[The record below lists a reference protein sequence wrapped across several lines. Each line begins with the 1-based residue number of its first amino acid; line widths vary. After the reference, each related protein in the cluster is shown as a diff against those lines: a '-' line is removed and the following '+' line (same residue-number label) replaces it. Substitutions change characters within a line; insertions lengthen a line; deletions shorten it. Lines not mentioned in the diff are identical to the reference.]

1 MPALA
6 SAKARALGIGCLNNM
21 RQLQLSSI
29 VYAGDNS
36 DTIATADNIVT
47 TQQAEIDEMT
57 KMLGG

>member
-1 MPALA
+1 M
-6 SAKARALGIGCLNNM
+6 IGHHHGAIEMANPEFAN
-21 RQLQLSSI
+21 
-29 VYAGDNS
+29 GDNS